1 MILMES
7 ASKIR
12 RMILRD
18 EQSICSVGRE
28 TGLSRHTITKYVNDA
43 SPPNYRRQVA
53 PVQYKLQEYGNRLQT
68 LFGQDLLLPRRECR
82 TAVKL
87 CESFSFFLQL

>member
-1 MILMES
+1 MES
-7 ASKIR
+7 ASKIK

-18 EQSICSVGRE
+18 GQSICSVSRE

-53 PVQYKLQEYGNRLQT
+53 PVRYKL
-68 LFGQDLLLPRRECR
+68 
-82 TAVKL
+82 
-87 CESFSFFLQL
+87 